1 MLYSSGR
8 QLCFWLAKC
17 SVWSQL
23 HSSFG
28 APSMQCRRGCS
39 ASHCTLFPC
48 LPSLSCRVIVPQ
60 EVNLL
65 SPRMTK
71 CAPQSSKHLYRAIKD
86 LGLEAI
92 LDYLGSKI
100 RVKEGDMAMEA
111 EKGGGQRV

>member
-1 MLYSSGR
+1 
-8 QLCFWLAKC
+8 
-17 SVWSQL
+17 
-23 HSSFG
+23 
-28 APSMQCRRGCS
+28 
-39 ASHCTLFPC
+39 
-48 LPSLSCRVIVPQ
+48 
-60 EVNLL
+60 
-65 SPRMTK
+65 MTK